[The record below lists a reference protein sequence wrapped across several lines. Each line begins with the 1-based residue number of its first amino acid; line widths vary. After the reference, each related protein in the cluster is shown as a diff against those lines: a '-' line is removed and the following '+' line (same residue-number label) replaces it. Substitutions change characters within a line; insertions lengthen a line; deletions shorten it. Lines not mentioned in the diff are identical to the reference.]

1 MKRRTLGLLW
11 KEVLQLRRDVIVLI
25 FVLYAFVE
33 IALCGWALTL
43 EVRNI
48 PMAVYDG
55 DQSAESRSLIE
66 AFDRLQSFSLT
77 YTVKNPGRIDLLLEK
92 GEAQVGMV
100 IPAGYSRSLASAEA
114 GEVQLL
120 FDGSHNTIASQALAD
135 AYDLLR
141 DYNTKLTMS
150 KFEQSGMGGGDFL
163 PQVRNQV
170 RIWYNPELKYVY
182 FVMVVMLTTAVL
194 VTGMLIPAAS
204 IVREK
209 EAGTLEQLMVTPIT
223 STELITAKTL
233 PTVFIKLIGVTV
245 GLGVTLWVF
254 DVPVRGD
261 LLLFYALSLAATLST
276 IGIGVLIGTFADN
289 LQQALLIGFFIFFP
303 MSFLSGTTTPIEMMA
318 LPMQWLS
325 YLSPLRYY
333 VAGTLDIFIKGVG
346 FEVVWPQFVG
356 LLSIGLVMFVT
367 SVLRLRRSLA

>member
-1 MKRRTLGLLW
+1 
-11 KEVLQLRRDVIVLI
+11 
-25 FVLYAFVE
+25 
-33 IALCGWALTL
+33 
-43 EVRNI
+43 
-48 PMAVYDG
+48 
-55 DQSAESRSLIE
+55 
-66 AFDRLQSFSLT
+66 
-77 YTVKNPGRIDLLLEK
+77 
-92 GEAQVGMV
+92 
-100 IPAGYSRSLASAEA
+100 
-114 GEVQLL
+114 
-120 FDGSHNTIASQALAD
+120 
-135 AYDLLR
+135 
-141 DYNTKLTMS
+141 MS